1 LPVNLDFGAESIA
14 VDILLEEPMGGGT
27 TFLAELSRNGF
38 RDTGRGGGS
47 KGECGCDP
55 ADVGDA
61 VRLRNGLL
69 EERLSWEGRLSIS
82 VSKQD
87 LVSQGPVDK
96 FMQALPIGEPMTAVS
111 LWSETER

>member
-1 LPVNLDFGAESIA
+1 VVAMLLAEPI
-14 VDILLEEPMGGGT
+14 GGGT
-27 TFLAELSRNGF
+27 TFLAETSRNGF

-55 ADVGDA
+55 ADDGDA
-61 VRLRNGLL
+61 APVRLRNGLL

-87 LVSQGPVDK
+87 LVSQGPVDNSCEV
-96 FMQALPIGEPMTAVS
+96 FLSGN
-111 LWSETER
+111 L